1 MLMDQTE
8 MKALA
13 QLLAMYVTLLRSMI
27 RDSDI

>member
-1 MLMDQTE
+1 MLMDRTE

-13 QLLAMYVTLLRSMI
+13 QLLDMHVTLLRSMI